1 MPDQD
6 APDGARDRLAPE
18 MLLYGCVRAVGRYTR
33 TGLNEEAT
41 AGADAPR
48 LDRQVLAAE
57 WGTAVFEAL
66 NWSVTLDERLRH
78 EFDGSDWTAAVNGGG
93 VVRALRYARNCV
105 HHNWAAALDTDLG
118 PNELLAPHATVFGI
132 TWANELRSDRPDRRG
147 AAAYGRALA
156 GRNAG
161 DTLLAAAKV
170 YEEGVRSLVGAD
182 TSPEAG
188 AAPKALALYHCVYA
202 EESFHDAAHALV
214 DLVAYAQRT
223 FPGAKRQLFLDIEGH
238 RTPTNAFDG
247 DMFELQKDFLLGF
260 LTPFLTEV
268 RMPLAGVTNPNPQ
281 REDLPDE
288 LHIYAASNEP
298 PRPRALSTHS
308 SV

>member
-6 APDGARDRLAPE
+6 ASDGGRDRLSPE
-18 MLLYGCVRAVGRYTR
+18 MLLYGFVRAVGRFTR
-33 TGLNEEAT
+33 SGLNEEAIT
-41 AGADAPR
+41 GLNDAPD

-78 EFDGSDWTAAVNGGG
+78 ELDGSDWIADLKAGG

-105 HHNWAAALDTDLG
+105 HHNWAAALDADLG
-118 PNELLAPHATVFGI
+118 SNEPVAPHATVFGI

-147 AAAYGRALA
+147 AAAYGQALA
-156 GRNAG
+156 GRNVG
-161 DTLLAAAKV
+161 DTLLAAVKV
-170 YEEGVRSLVGAD
+170 YEEGVRSLVGVD
-182 TSPEAG
+182 ESPQAG
-188 AAPKALALYHCVYA
+188 AAPKALTLYHCIYP
-202 EESFHDAAHALV
+202 EENFHDAAHALF
-214 DLVAYAQRT
+214 DLVAYTQRT

-238 RTPTNAFDG
+238 RTPTDAFDG

-260 LTPFLTEV
+260 LMPFLTEV
-268 RMPLAGVTNPNPQ
+268 RMPLAGARNQNPQ
-281 REDLPDE
+281 REDLPDG

-298 PRPRALSTHS
+298 PNDSELS
-308 SV
+308 